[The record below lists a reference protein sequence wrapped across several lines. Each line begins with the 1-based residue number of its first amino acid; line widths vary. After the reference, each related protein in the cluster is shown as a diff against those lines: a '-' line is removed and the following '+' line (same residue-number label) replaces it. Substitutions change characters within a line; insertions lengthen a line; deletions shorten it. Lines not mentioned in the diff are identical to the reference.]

1 MLFDTHCHIN
11 TDKFKDDLEKT
22 INSATKN
29 GVKKMLVVGFDH
41 KTNEDAILLAEK
53 YDFIYATVGFH
64 PSDAKKISDKDFTI
78 LEKQLQHPKVV
89 AVGECGMDMYW
100 DKTFVGEQINVF
112 QRQIELSLKYS
123 KPLIIHMRDASE
135 VTYNVLSEYNG
146 LSGVMHC
153 YTGSVEMAKMFIKLG
168 LYISIGGIVTFKN
181 ARVSKEV
188 AEFLNLDKMLIE
200 TDSPYL
206 APHPHRGKRNEP
218 SYVKLVAEEVSRIK
232 GIPYIDVAKTTY
244 INALKLFNIKE

>member
-11 TDKFKDDLEKT
+11 TDKFNDDLEKT
-22 INSATKN
+22 INNAIKN

-41 KTNEDAILLAEK
+41 QTNKSAISLAEK
-53 YDFIYATVGFH
+53 YDFIYASVGFH
-64 PSDAKKISDKDFTI
+64 PSDAKKITEEDFSL
-78 LEKQLQHPKVV
+78 LEEQLKHPKVV

-100 DKTFVGEQINVF
+100 DKTFVEKQITVF
-112 QRQIELSLKYS
+112 KRQIELSLKH
-123 KPLIIHMRDASE
+123 KLPLIIHMRDASE
-135 VTYNVLSEYNG
+135 VTYNVLSEYNDI
-146 LSGVMHC
+146 SGVMHC

-188 AEFLNLDKMLIE
+188 VEFLDLDKMLIE

-218 SYVKLVAEEVSRIK
+218 SYVKLVAEEIAKIK
-232 GIPYIDVAKTTY
+232 EIPYSKISEKTY
-244 INALKLFNIKE
+244 NNSMKLFNIKE